1 MIQERNKYQNM
12 IHPLNSNIDTNLSFA
27 IEMDFMIITVMAVT
41 KYIIF
46 YQNSAMIYAHLIFLI
61 SSMLS

>member
-1 MIQERNKYQNM
+1 M
-12 IHPLNSNIDTNLSFA
+12 IHPLNSNMDTNLSFA
-27 IEMDFMIITVMAVT
+27 IEMDFMIIKVMAVT